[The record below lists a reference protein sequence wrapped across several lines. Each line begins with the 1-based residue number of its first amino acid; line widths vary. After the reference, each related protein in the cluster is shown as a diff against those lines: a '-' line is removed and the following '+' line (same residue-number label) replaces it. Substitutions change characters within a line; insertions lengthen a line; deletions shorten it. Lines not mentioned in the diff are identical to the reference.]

1 MLLDQP
7 SRPSTVAHVDQIAT
21 ATTAT
26 LVRPTTRTDV
36 TTTTDD
42 QTPSATPRAPR
53 LLDAREL
60 AAWRGMLRTHVLLSR
75 ELEAELLRDH
85 GLQLSAYEVLM
96 HLSDAPG
103 GRLRLAELA
112 ELAILSRSG
121 LTRLIDRLEREGH
134 VIRERCE
141 SDARGFFAVLT
152 AAGRSRVTAARADY
166 LEAVRDRF
174 LSLLSAEEQE
184 QLGAIWTRVL
194 AELGP
199 GLAP

>member
-1 MLLDQP
+1 M
-7 SRPSTVAHVDQIAT
+7 
-21 ATTAT
+21 
-26 LVRPTTRTDV
+26 

-42 QTPSATPRAPR
+42 QTPSAAASRAPR

-60 AAWRGMLRTHVLLSR
+60 AAWRGMLRAHVLLSR

-134 VIRERCE
+134 VVRERCE

-152 AAGRSRVTAARADY
+152 AEGRSRVTAARADY
-166 LEAVRDRF
+166 LDAVRDRF
-174 LSLLSAEEQE
+174 LSLVTAEEQD

-194 AELGP
+194 AAIDP
-199 GLAP
+199 GLRP